1 MPWGADIV
9 PVGPKQLRGVACVF
23 VALFLQL
30 PWKKAQAPCSGGA
43 GIRLCLRG
51 TAAPTVLPT
60 SLGLSHGGVG
70 RARVISA

>member
-1 MPWGADIV
+1 M
-9 PVGPKQLRGVACVF
+9 PVGPKRPRGVAGVF

-30 PWKKAQAPCSGGA
+30 PWKKAQAPGPRGA
-43 GIRLCLRG
+43 GVRLCLRG
-51 TAAPTVLPT
+51 TAAPTVLPA